1 MVRDYYEVL
10 EVERGVSDDELKKAF
25 RRLAMQHH
33 PDRNDGCT
41 DAEAR
46 FKELN
51 EAYSVLSDPNK
62 RAAYDRFG
70 HAGVN
75 GGGAGGG
82 AQFNDIHDIF
92 NEVFGSA
99 FSDMFGG
106 GGNGRRQGPR
116 RGQDLRYDLEITLEQ
131 AYAGWTA
138 RITVPASLNCEACT
152 GSGCKPGTTP
162 TTCTTCGG
170 AGRVRASQG
179 FFAIERTCP
188 RCGGSG
194 RMVMD
199 PCQSCHGAG
208 QVRKERTLEVA
219 IPPGVDD
226 GARIRLEGEGDAGSG
241 GGPRGDLYIFLSVR
255 PHDLFERDGLD
266 LLCTV
271 PVPMCTAALDPELV
285 PGLGAFGDLDLE
297 PAVVVDRFRVGHA
310 GNLEFASEHRGAH
323 GRRHRAQ
330 QVQPVALEQVVGP
343 YAQEDVEV
351 SARTAARAGVALA
364 LQADARAVIDARR
377 DRDFQSALLAHL
389 AGAVTALAGIQ
400 HHASGAAAARAG
412 AFDGEEPLAGPHP
425 ARAAAGGADGGVS
438 ARLAART

>member
-1 MVRDYYEVL
+1 MARDYYEVL
-10 EVERGVSDDELKKAF
+10 EVQRGASDEELKKAF

-75 GGGAGGG
+75 GAGAGG

-106 GGNGRRQGPR
+106 GRRPQGPR

-138 RITVPASLNCEACT
+138 RITVPASLNCEGCS
-152 GSGCKPGTTP
+152 GSGCKPGTHP
-162 TTCTTCGG
+162 TACTTCGG

-194 RMVMD
+194 RMVLD
-199 PCQSCHGAG
+199 PCQACHGAG

-271 PVPMCTAALDPELV
+271 PVPMCAAALGGEIEAPCLE
-285 PGLGAFGDLDLE
+285 GLGEEDGDCRLKVKIPEGTQTGHKVRIKGRGMPSLRGRQRGDLLVE
-297 PAVVVDRFRVGHA
+297 LFVETPTRLSARQKELMR
-310 GNLEFASEHRGAH
+310 EFAEGCGESQHPRSSGFFNKAKRFWSDITGQEEREEVRG
-323 GRRHRAQ
+323 
-330 QVQPVALEQVVGP
+330 
-343 YAQEDVEV
+343 
-351 SARTAARAGVALA
+351 
-364 LQADARAVIDARR
+364 
-377 DRDFQSALLAHL
+377 
-389 AGAVTALAGIQ
+389 
-400 HHASGAAAARAG
+400 
-412 AFDGEEPLAGPHP
+412 
-425 ARAAAGGADGGVS
+425 
-438 ARLAART
+438 

>member
-10 EVERGVSDDELKKAF
+10 EVERGASDDELKKAY

-33 PDRNDGCT
+33 PDRNAGCG
-41 DAEAR
+41 DAEGR
-46 FKELN
+46 FKEVG

-75 GGGAGGG
+75 GGAGGGG

-106 GGNGRRQGPR
+106 GGHRPQGAR
-116 RGQDLRYDLEITLEQ
+116 RGQDLRYDLEISLEQ

-138 RITVPASLNCEACT
+138 RITVPASLNCELCS
-152 GSGCKPGTTP
+152 GSGCKPGTNP
-162 TTCTTCGG
+162 TACTTCGG

-194 RMVMD
+194 RMVLD
-199 PCQSCHGAG
+199 PCQGCHGAG
-208 QVRKERTLEVA
+208 QVRKERVLEVA

-226 GARIRLEGEGDAGSG
+226 GSRIRLEGEGDAGSG

-255 PHDLFERDGLD
+255 PHELFERDGLD

-271 PVPMCTAALDPELV
+271 PVPMCTAALGGEIEAPCMADPEAVDDDGRLKV
-285 PGLGAFGDLDLE
+285 KIPEGAQTGHKLRIKGRGMPSLRGRQRGDLLVE
-297 PAVVVDRFRVGHA
+297 LFVETPTRLSARQKELMR
-310 GNLEFASEHRGAH
+310 EFAEGCGESQHPRSSGFFNKAKRFWSDITGPDEREEARG
-323 GRRHRAQ
+323 
-330 QVQPVALEQVVGP
+330 
-343 YAQEDVEV
+343 
-351 SARTAARAGVALA
+351 
-364 LQADARAVIDARR
+364 
-377 DRDFQSALLAHL
+377 
-389 AGAVTALAGIQ
+389 
-400 HHASGAAAARAG
+400 
-412 AFDGEEPLAGPHP
+412 
-425 ARAAAGGADGGVS
+425 
-438 ARLAART
+438 